1 MSHDHRLALSG
12 LHCGGCVKRTR
23 AALEALDPEAHID
36 IDVEHLVIRTDQSI
50 EAVIETVEGAG
61 FQATPVQSEPHHY
74 TLALEGLH
82 CGGCIKR
89 TRTALE
95 ALDPQAQIE
104 LDTEHLSITTH
115 NTRDEVISAVEEAGY
130 RATPADSTP
139 QPETEPRPEA
149 SKRSDTQDAVEQAD
163 ADTSMPSDKASRD
176 AIELQLSGIT
186 CAGCVR
192 TIQNALDH
200 VDGVNEAQVNFAT
213 RSARVRGSAT
223 SGDLIQAVER
233 AGYGAEVIESIEQGE
248 TRRGELEQ
256 QSYRRKLRDTWLAL
270 VPGIALMLSMFFHHP
285 QLEGSERW
293 FWVAIGVGVLGVML
307 TAGRGFYDAALKAV
321 RHRMANM
328 DLLVAIGAT
337 TAWLY
342 SMFVALLPA
351 AVPEAARALY
361 LEAPLMIIGLISLG
375 QAIETRSRGRT
386 SRALS
391 QLVSLRAS
399 TARVMRDN
407 QEVDV
412 AIEDVVRGDLVRL
425 RPGERVPVDG
435 EVVEGRSHIDESMLT
450 GEPQAVARE
459 SGDRISAGTLN
470 TKGTLTLRAT
480 QVGSDTSLSH
490 IIEQVRQAQGS
501 RPPISR
507 LADRVASIFVPAVM
521 IAAIITA
528 LIWFNLGPEPRITHM
543 LITATSV
550 LIIACPCALG
560 LATPISTMIGV
571 GQAASAGI
579 LIRHGESLQR
589 IGELTALVVDKTGTL
604 TEGKPRVTDSVWQD
618 EDHDRALALLAAL
631 ERGSE
636 HPLASAVLT
645 YCGEQPSDGGNV
657 SNFEALSGRGVTA
670 TGPNGEQ
677 LALGNAALMSDHHVA
692 LDEVSDTVS
701 AWEDQA
707 RSVLYFAIEGRLVA
721 LLAVQDPLRHDA
733 KEAIERLHARH
744 LRVVMLTGDAE
755 PTARAIAR
763 KAGIDEVH
771 AGLLPEDKQTHIE
784 RLRREGYVVGMAGD
798 GINDAPALAG
808 ADVGFAMGAGSD
820 VAIESAGVAL
830 MRDSLHGI
838 SDAIDL
844 SRATIGNIKQNLW
857 GAFAYN
863 TLGIPIAAGVLY
875 PLTGTLLSPMVAA
888 LAMAASSVTVVT
900 NANRLRHFTPE
911 RVNTSRGDTALETT
925 EAIS

>member
-1 MSHDHRLALSG
+1 MSNARTWHLTLEG

-23 AALEALDPEAHID
+23 AE
-36 IDVEHLVIRTDQSI
+36 
-50 EAVIETVEGAG
+50 
-61 FQATPVQSEPHHY
+61 
-74 TLALEGLH
+74 
-82 CGGCIKR
+82 
-89 TRTALE
+89 LE

-104 LDTEHLSITTH
+104 LDTERLSIM
-115 NTRDEVISAVEEAGY
+115 TRQSLKEVIGAVEAAGY

-139 QPETEPRPEA
+139 HHHQLALEGLHCGGCVKRTRAELEALDPEARIELDTERLSITTRQSLKDVIGAVEAAGYRATPIEETPGSASKPDATTGADTEEAAAPVDADRPASPTEPRG
-149 SKRSDTQDAVEQAD
+149 
-163 ADTSMPSDKASRD
+163 D

-200 VDGVNEAQVNFAT
+200 VDGVDDAQVNFAT
-213 RSARVRGSAT
+213 RSARVRGDANPAT
-223 SGDLIQAVER
+223 LISAVER

-248 TRRGELEQ
+248 ARRGELEQ
-256 QSYRRKLRDTWLAL
+256 QEYRRKVRDTWLAL
-270 VPGIALMLSMFFHHP
+270 VPGAGLMATMFFHHP
-285 QLEGSERW
+285 QLQGVERW
-293 FWVAIGVGVLGVML
+293 VWVAIALGVLGIMTV
-307 TAGRGFYDAALKAV
+307 AGRGFYDAALKAV
-321 RHRMANM
+321 RHRLANM
-328 DLLVAIGAT
+328 DLLIAIGTT

-342 SMFVALLPA
+342 SMAVALMPTL
-351 AVPEAARALY
+351 VPEAARSLY
-361 LEAPLMIIGLISLG
+361 LEAPLMIIGLVSLG

-386 SRALS
+386 SKALS

-399 TARVMRDN
+399 TARVIRDGDEIDIN
-407 QEVDV
+407 IDE
-412 AIEDVVRGDLVRL
+412 VVRGDQLRL

-435 EVVEGRSHIDESMLT
+435 EVIEGRSHIDESMLT
-450 GEPQAVARE
+450 GEPLPVARE
-459 SGDRISAGTLN
+459 AGDRVSAGTLN

-480 QVGSDTSLSH
+480 RVGSETGLSR

-507 LADRVASIFVPAVM
+507 LADRVASLFVPAVM
-521 IAAIITA
+521 IAAVITA

-571 GQAASAGI
+571 GRAASAGI

-604 TEGKPRVTDSVWQD
+604 TEGKPRVTDVHRQGRD
-618 EDHDRALALLAAL
+618 AHELALLAGL

-636 HPLASAVLT
+636 HPLAAAVLD
-645 YCGEQPSDGGNV
+645 YCREQQADPVDV
-657 SNFEALSGRGVTA
+657 TQFEALSGRGVTA
-670 TGPNGEQ
+670 TGPGGER
-677 LALGNAALMSDHHVA
+677 LALGNAALMDEHGVA
-692 LDEVSDTVS
+692 LDGVS
-701 AWEDQA
+701 ATIDDWEAQA
-707 RSVLYFAIEGRLVA
+707 RSVLHFAIDGRLVA
-721 LLAVQDPLRHDA
+721 LLAVQDPLREDA
-733 KEAIERLHARH
+733 FEAVKRLHERH

-755 PTARAIAR
+755 PTARAIAAQ
-763 KAGIDEVH
+763 AGIDEVH
-771 AGLLPEDKQTHIE
+771 ANLLPGDKQTHIE
-784 RLRREGYVVGMAGD
+784 RLRREGHVVGMAGD
-798 GINDAPALAG
+798 GINDAPALAA

-820 VAIESAGVAL
+820 VAIESAGAAL

-844 SRATIGNIKQNLW
+844 SRATISNIKQNLW

-863 TLGIPIAAGVLY
+863 TLGIPVAAGVLY

-900 NANRLRHFTPE
+900 NANRLRHFTPAQVPSAG
-911 RVNTSRGDTALETT
+911 RKKSETDR
-925 EAIS
+925 EAAA

>member
-1 MSHDHRLALSG
+1 MSNATTRHFTLSG

-23 AALEALDPEAHID
+23 AALEALDPQAHID
-36 IDVEHLVIRTDQSI
+36 IDVARLAITTGKARDEVIK
-50 EAVIETVEGAG
+50 TVESAG
-61 FQATPVQSEPHHY
+61 FQAIPAEEAFHHY
-74 TLALEGLH
+74 QLTLEGLH
-82 CGGCIKR
+82 CGGCVKR
-89 TRTALE
+89 TRAALE
-95 ALDPQAQIE
+95 DLDNEAQIE
-104 LDTEHLSITTH
+104 LNTERLSITT
-115 NTRDEVISAVEEAGY
+115 RKSLDEVVGAVEAAGY
-130 RATPADSTP
+130 RAAPAGEAPESTP
-139 QPETEPRPEA
+139 TP
-149 SKRSDTQDAVEQAD
+149 DARTG
-163 ADTSMPSDKASRD
+163 ADTENAAAQVEADRPATPDAPRGE
-176 AIELQLSGIT
+176 AIELQLTGIT

-200 VDGVNEAQVNFAT
+200 VDGVNDAQVNFAT

-223 SGDLIQAVER
+223 ADALIDAVER

-248 TRRGELEQ
+248 ARRGELEQ
-256 QSYRRKLRDTWLAL
+256 QSYRRKRRDTWLSL
-270 VPGIALMLSMFFHHP
+270 VPGVALMVSMFFHHP
-285 QLEGSERW
+285 VLAGGERW
-293 FWVAIGVGVLGVML
+293 VWVAIALGVLGIMMV
-307 TAGRGFYDAALKAV
+307 AGRGFYDAALKAV
-321 RHRMANM
+321 RHRIANM
-328 DLLVAIGAT
+328 DLLIAIGTA

-342 SMFVALLPA
+342 SMAIALFPT

-361 LEAPLMIIGLISLG
+361 LEAPLMIIGLVSLG

-386 SRALS
+386 SKALS

-399 TARVMRDN
+399 TARVIRND
-407 QEVDV
+407 QDIDVPIDEVV
-412 AIEDVVRGDLVRL
+412 QGDLLRL

-450 GEPQAVARE
+450 GEPRPVARE
-459 SGDRISAGTLN
+459 AGDSVSAGTLN

-480 QVGSDTSLSH
+480 RVGGDTRLSR

-521 IAAIITA
+521 IAAVVTA
-528 LIWFNLGPEPRITHM
+528 LIWFNVGPEPRVTHM

-571 GQAASAGI
+571 GRAASAGI

-604 TEGKPRVTDSVWQD
+604 TEGRPRVTDAHWPAAC
-618 EDHDRALALLAAL
+618 DHHALALLAGL

-636 HPLASAVLT
+636 HPLAGAVLD
-645 YCGEQPSDGGNV
+645 YCREQQSDAV
-657 SNFEALSGRGVTA
+657 DVTQFEALSGRGVTA
-670 TGPNGEQ
+670 TGPNGER
-677 LALGNAALMSDHHVA
+677 LALGNAALMGEHGVV
-692 LDEVSDTVS
+692 LDDVRDTVTD
-701 AWEDQA
+701 WENQA
-707 RSVLYFAIEGRLVA
+707 RSVLHFAIDDHLVA
-721 LLAVQDPLRHDA
+721 LLAVQDPLREDA
-733 KEAIERLHARH
+733 FEAVKRLHARG
-744 LRVVMLTGDAE
+744 LRVVMLTGDSE
-755 PTARAIAR
+755 PTARAIAAQ
-763 KAGIDEVH
+763 AGIDEVH
-771 AGLLPEDKQTHIE
+771 ANLLPEDKQAHIE

-798 GINDAPALAG
+798 GINDAPALAA

-820 VAIESAGVAL
+820 VAIESAGAAL

-875 PLTGTLLSPMVAA
+875 PVTGTLLSPMVAA
-888 LAMAASSVTVVT
+888 LAMAASSVTVVS

-911 RVNTSRGDTALETT
+911 RHTHRESSTPDT
-925 EAIS
+925 EAAA